1 MNAKGCYRYYSTQR
15 PIGIGCYPKPV
26 GNKVLN
32 IENFD
37 ERKKVPEIS
46 RKAWGYI
53 EYEYPVDE
61 DQLRAYELVKPEKLY
76 MDRSTKGSRAVSWE
90 NLERVKMGILCEA
103 VALVLSGKLDQLED
117 EGK

>member
-1 MNAKGCYRYYSTQR
+1 VNAKGCYRYYSTQR

-53 EYEYPVDE
+53 EYEYPVDG

-76 MDRSTKGSRAVSWE
+76 MDRSTGEVVSRSE
-90 NLERVKMGILCEA
+90 MLELFAELYDG
-103 VALVLSGKLDQLED
+103 GD
-117 EGK
+117 ETNAIDCQEYFVEV